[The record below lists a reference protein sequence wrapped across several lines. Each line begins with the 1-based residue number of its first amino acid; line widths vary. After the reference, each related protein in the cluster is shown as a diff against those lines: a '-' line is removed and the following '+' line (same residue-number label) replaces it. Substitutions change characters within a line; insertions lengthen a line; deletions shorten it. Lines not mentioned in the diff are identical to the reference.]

1 MEAITTL
8 QTMPITL
15 WAIAAATGILII
27 LLTFGIQLFYRKRLD
42 AYNFEEIAE
51 LTTLKEKLESEINST
66 KGWIEEQKDEL
77 LRLKAER
84 EEQEIIRAEI
94 QRLEQEAAN
103 KESGNKDLIDKVANL
118 ENQQYALVQSAE
130 RLQKEKDELDE
141 KIKTLGEESKDEK
154 ERLAKI
160 KSELDEIE
168 KTLNL
173 KKEEET
179 KLLKNIAEQN
189 KDLESVNE
197 KIKKENEKLKSLED
211 KINEINEE
219 INGLEKSKNMKLE
232 ELNEQEKR
240 KASLD
245 AEVRVQ
251 TEKIKSIG
259 AMPVEAF
266 DSLNKNVFT
275 PLEKSREKISEKE
288 ALENLYQLTEERGF
302 EFPKRLQNAFHT
314 SLKTSDTSCLTV
326 MAGVSGTGKSAF
338 PKMYAESM
346 GFYFL
351 PLAVE
356 PRWDS
361 PQDLFGFLNYMENRF
376 ESTTLARS
384 LIQFNDSPHSN
395 EKANLKDNLLIVMLD
410 EMNLARIEYYFSE
423 FLSKLEMRRNAD
435 LNDIKDY
442 RTVSTEI
449 YAGTEEEE
457 GIVNNK
463 PIFLYAG
470 YNILF
475 VGTMNEDE
483 TTQSLSDKVIDRAN
497 VLTFGK
503 PDKLKISKQNG
514 PTNRYGNPIN
524 TTVNNATKQND
535 WEPMLVRDWQDWIH
549 EPGQDTIKKNF
560 NEVEGLLNDLNNTLS
575 ELGRPFGWRTYKSI
589 MSYVANHPDVCIDGE
604 SGLWPLSD
612 QIVMRIMP
620 KLKGLDLNEFSNV
633 FNKLNNHIRQIEDA
647 PLTEAFEKARNN
659 PMGFFDWRGINW
671 EGH

>member
-8 QTMPITL
+8 QTMPTAL
-15 WAIAAATGILII
+15 WAAATGTGMLII
-27 LLTFGIQLFYRKRLD
+27 LLTFAIQLFYRKRLN
-42 AYNFEEIAE
+42 ALNLEEVAE
-51 LTTLKEKLESEINST
+51 LTTLKEKLESEINSA

-94 QRLEQEAAN
+94 QRLEQEAAE

-118 ENQQYALVQSAE
+118 ENQQHALVQSAE

-189 KDLESVNE
+189 KDLESINAN
-197 KIKKENEKLKSLED
+197 IKNQNEKLKSLED

-219 INGLEKSKNMKLE
+219 INDLEKSKNKKLE
-232 ELNEQEKR
+232 EINEQEKR

-266 DSLNKNVFT
+266 DSLNKIVIT
-275 PLEKSREKISEKE
+275 PSEKSRKSIPEDQ
-288 ALENLYQLTEERGF
+288 ALENLYQLTEKRGF

-423 FLSKLEMRRNAD
+423 FLSKLEMRRNAN

-449 YAGTEEEE
+449 FAGNDGDKEKGIEKTE
-457 GIVNNK
+457 

-503 PDKLKISKQNG
+503 PEKLKISKQNVQ
-514 PTNRYGNPIN
+514 TDRYGKPKNP
-524 TTVNNATKQND
+524 TVNNATKQND
-535 WEPMLVRDWQDWIH
+535 WEPMLVSDWQDWIR
-549 EPGQDTIKKNF
+549 EPGGDTIKKDF
-560 NEVEGLLNDLNNTLS
+560 NEVEVLLNDLNNTLS

-612 QIVMRIMP
+612 QIVMRVMP
-620 KLKGLDLNEFSNV
+620 KLKGLDLNEFANV
-633 FNKLNNHIRQIEDA
+633 FKKLNDQIKQIDDEA
-647 PLTEAFEKARNN
+647 LTEAFENARNN

-671 EGH
+671 